1 MTCLA
6 LRYILNVCD
15 SLHCVKGFECREELC
30 VGGCLGYKEAFLE
43 EEKEA
48 YERLGWEESMDEGVG
63 REGWMV

>member
-15 SLHCVKGFECREELC
+15 SLHCVKDFECREELC

-48 YERLGWEESMDEGVG
+48 YESFG
-63 REGWMV
+63 